1 MFSAA
6 VNAEDDIIFGFF
18 IDGICVSE
26 IDVVILL
33 FVDQVVDVDD
43 ANFGG

>member
-1 MFSAA
+1 MISAA
-6 VNAEDDIIFGFF
+6 VDAVDDIIIGFF
-18 IDGICVSE
+18 IDGICASE

-33 FVDQVVDVDD
+33 FIDQVVEVED